1 MIFSKLLL
9 INTLQRLEAQTLGH
23 YWDNVSLRER
33 SDPRFSYSFREFRPV
48 PWQIPRR
55 IIARSKG

>member
-23 YWDNVSLRER
+23 YW
-33 SDPRFSYSFREFRPV
+33 YGI
-48 PWQIPRR
+48 IPNP
-55 IIARSKG
+55 

>member
-23 YWDNVSLRER
+23 YR
-33 SDPRFSYSFREFRPV
+33 SQLF
-48 PWQIPRR
+48 
-55 IIARSKG
+55 K

>member
-23 YWDNVSLRER
+23 YCRNISNDITIGQQR
-33 SDPRFSYSFREFRPV
+33 SGALVGVFFKLQTTVLE
-48 PWQIPRR
+48 
-55 IIARSKG
+55 

>member
-23 YWDNVSLRER
+23 YCS
-33 SDPRFSYSFREFRPV
+33 S
-48 PWQIPRR
+48 
-55 IIARSKG
+55 IIDLLLQSCDCSSELWPLAPALEPFCDTL

>member
-23 YWDNVSLRER
+23 YCLITSGKP
-33 SDPRFSYSFREFRPV
+33 SRFET
-48 PWQIPRR
+48 Q
-55 IIARSKG
+55 SKDRHTTDCV

>member
-23 YWDNVSLRER
+23 YWLGITIQFRRSL
-33 SDPRFSYSFREFRPV
+33 S
-48 PWQIPRR
+48 RR
-55 IIARSKG
+55 LRIEPPIHSKFTL

>member
-23 YWDNVSLRER
+23 YWSEVRD
-33 SDPRFSYSFREFRPV
+33 
-48 PWQIPRR
+48 
-55 IIARSKG
+55 

>member
-23 YWDNVSLRER
+23 YWSGTYIELYREAGLGC
-33 SDPRFSYSFREFRPV
+33 SPLSPR
-48 PWQIPRR
+48 
-55 IIARSKG
+55 K

>member
-23 YWDNVSLRER
+23 YCLFIKKHFMDTG
-33 SDPRFSYSFREFRPV
+33 PGFRV
-48 PWQIPRR
+48 TVT
-55 IIARSKG
+55 